1 MNAGQ
6 ISREV
11 KRINQTTKVIKLNR
25 LDGQGITPDQI
36 YEEIIKM

>member
-11 KRINQTTKVIKLNR
+11 KRINQTAKVVKLNR
-25 LDGQGITPDQI
+25 LDGQGITPDEI
-36 YEEIIKM
+36 YEQIIKM